1 MERVGSSGRPRG
13 NTVEVSAFVEV
24 DGKLYKAVSTE
35 LNPPGADSTS
45 PPTVRA
51 FALYTI
57 GGKEVSSDN
66 LSDEAVFWIY
76 DKLDDE
82 LGAKW
87 VDPEEAERLARRRK
101 FFED

>member
-1 MERVGSSGRPRG
+1 VEH
-13 NTVEVSAFVEV
+13 TVIKLEVSALVEA
-24 DGKLYKAVSTE
+24 DGKPYRAVSTE
-35 LNPPGADSTS
+35 LNPPAVGSKS
-45 PPTVRA
+45 PPTVRG
-51 FALYTI
+51 FALFTV
-57 GGKEVSSDN
+57 GGKEVNADN

-82 LGAKW
+82 LGARW